1 MKQNV
6 IIQSNDAQNTSVNC
20 IVRYCRK
27 MSLYAGADKDQNHSA
42 HRLYTDPLPASQQA
56 LFPER
61 QAATFAKA
69 QHLPDLPCRLH

>member
-6 IIQSNDAQNTSVNC
+6 IIQSNNAQNISVSC
-20 IVRYCRK
+20 VVRYCRK

-69 QHLPDLPCRLH
+69 QHLLDLPCRLH

>member
-6 IIQSNDAQNTSVNC
+6 IIQSNDAQNISVNC

-27 MSLYAGADKDQNHSA
+27 MSLYAGADKGRNHSA
-42 HRLYTDPLPASQQA
+42 HHLHADPLPASQQA